1 MNSSAPTPNDDARQV
16 ATAIRRSERVAIF
29 TGAGISAESGLPTYR
44 GVGGLYNDIT
54 VDEGLPIEEVL
65 SGGMFAR
72 SPEITWKYIAE
83 IERACRGAEAN
94 DAHRAILAMEA
105 FVEVWV
111 ITQNVD
117 GFHREAGSTNVI
129 ELHGNL
135 ADLSCTQCDARFT
148 VRDYSEITIPP
159 ICDRCAGMMRPSVVL
174 FGEML
179 PDVAVAEY
187 DRIFRTGFD
196 LIFAIGTTAGFPYIY
211 EPVAQASRQGVTTV
225 EINPDETPLSHVVTH
240 RFASGAGTV
249 LKSILAAM

>member
-1 MNSSAPTPNDDARQV
+1 MNSSAPTPSNDAGKV
-16 ATAIRRSERVAIF
+16 AAAIQHSERIAIF
-29 TGAGISAESGLPTYR
+29 TGAGISTESGLPTYR

-94 DAHRAILAMEA
+94 DAHRAILALEA
-105 FVEVWV
+105 FAEVWV

-117 GFHREAGSTNVI
+117 GFHRDAGSTNVI

-135 ADLSCTQCDARFT
+135 ADLSCTQCDASFT
-148 VRDYSEITIPP
+148 VGDYSEITIPP

-179 PDVAVAEY
+179 PDAAVAQY

-211 EPVAQASRQGVTTV
+211 EPVAQASRQRVTTI

-240 RFASGAGTV
+240 RFSSGAGPA
-249 LKSILAAM
+249 LKSILDAM

>member
-1 MNSSAPTPNDDARQV
+1 MNDQQV
-16 ATAIRRSERVAIF
+16 LDIAAAIHRAKRIVVF

-44 GVGGLYNDIT
+44 GVGGLYNDMT

-83 IERACRGAEAN
+83 IERACRGAQAN
-94 DAHRAILAMEA
+94 DAHRAILALEA

-117 GFHREAGSTNVI
+117 GFHRDAGSSNVI

-135 ADLSCTQCDARFT
+135 ADLFCSQCAARLT
-148 VRDYSEITIPP
+148 VSDYSAIAIPP
-159 ICDRCAGMMRPSVVL
+159 SCAECNAMMRPSVVL

-179 PDVAVAEY
+179 PEGAVAQY
-187 DRIFRTGFD
+187 DAIFRTEFD
-196 LIFAIGTTAGFPYIY
+196 LIFAIGTTAGFPYIF
-211 EPVAQASRQGVTTV
+211 EPVAAASRHGVTTV
-225 EINPDETPLSHVVTH
+225 EINPDVTPLSDLVTY
-240 RFASGAGTV
+240 RFSSGAGTA
-249 LKSILAAM
+249 LKSILDAM